1 MITAIPTQIIGMI
14 IIHFNQLLLVWL
26 LNTGC
31 VSAGSVSSSSTLEIF
46 RDASRL
52 WWFLC
57 PPVSLFGSFPLTSVC
72 LGQYILMS
80 LGWWMS
86 RSNMSVWDFRSM
98 FAFVANS
105 LQSTL
110 LRGSMTHFPDLQTKL
125 SLSSDRSNWLYR
137 PCAENYYCED
147 GNIECNKGRCL
158 CTPGYYY
165 SVSSK
170 TCVACEL
177 SAYTSVAFVGVF
189 TLSFC
194 HWHTLLLHLLV
205 FPPCYTL

>member
-1 MITAIPTQIIGMI
+1 M
-14 IIHFNQLLLVWL
+14 
-26 LNTGC
+26 
-31 VSAGSVSSSSTLEIF
+31 
-46 RDASRL
+46 
-52 WWFLC
+52 
-57 PPVSLFGSFPLTSVC
+57 VSLPA
-72 LGQYILMS
+72 S
-80 LGWWMS
+80 LSIWVISLDFSMS
-86 RSNMSVWDFRSM
+86 RAVHPHESFDGGCRDQTCQSGIFVPCS
-98 FAFVANS
+98 AFVANS

-125 SLSSDRSNWLYR
+125 SLSSDRSDWLYR

-147 GNIECNKGRCL
+147 GNIECYRGRCL

-177 SAYTSVAFVGVF
+177 STYTSVAFVGVF

-194 HWHTLLLHLLV
+194 H
-205 FPPCYTL
+205 

>member
-1 MITAIPTQIIGMI
+1 MSPQ
-14 IIHFNQLLLVWL
+14 V
-26 LNTGC
+26 
-31 VSAGSVSSSSTLEIF
+31 VSQA
-46 RDASRL
+46 
-52 WWFLC
+52 
-57 PPVSLFGSFPLTSVC
+57 P
-72 LGQYILMS
+72 QH
-80 LGWWMS
+80 
-86 RSNMSVWDFRSM
+86 FRSSETQAACDG
-98 FAFVANS
+98 FFARQSIYLGHFPWLQYVQGSTSSWVLDGGCRDQTCQSGIFVPCSAFVANS

-125 SLSSDRSNWLYR
+125 SLSSDRSDWLYR

-147 GNIECNKGRCL
+147 GNIECYRGRCL

-177 SAYTSVAFVGVF
+177 STYTSVAFVGVF
-189 TLSFC
+189 TRSFC
-194 HWHTLLLHLLV
+194 HWYTLLLHLLV